1 MQEQH
6 PRHVTHSLDIT
17 YVLSKILIGKQDFS
31 ERGRETL
38 NLFEEVIK
46 MGEGSRNVLFDEGV
60 YSLVLFFIIAIF
72 N

>member
-6 PRHVTHSLDIT
+6 SRHVTHSLDIT
-17 YVLSKILIGKQDFS
+17 YVCTKILIGKQDFS

-46 MGEGSRNVLFDEGV
+46 VGEGSRNVFLNERI

-72 N
+72 D

>member
-6 PRHVTHSLDIT
+6 SRHVTHSLDIT
-17 YVLSKILIGKQDFS
+17 YVCTKILIGKQDFS

-46 MGEGSRNVLFDEGV
+46 VGESSRNVLFNEGI
-60 YSLVLFFIIAIF
+60 YRLVLFFIIAIF
-72 N
+72 D